1 MIIKKMSGTL
11 AVAAVLL
18 GMNSVAMAD
27 CDMVISDIVT
37 KADEIRDCYLG
48 TDDNAANDPIWQWKG
63 KPSCAVNDK
72 VAKSLYVERVDD
84 TPPPKVKGKA
94 TAAGAANDF
103 ADGKYEAGQEKLQ
116 GFIDTLMYAAR
127 TLGPVEQGREDD
139 LVTWALGV
147 QTDALACQ

>member
-18 GMNSVAMAD
+18 GLNTVAMAD

-37 KADEIRDCYLG
+37 KADEIRDCYVG

-72 VAKSLYVERVDD
+72 VAKSLYVDRVDD

-94 TAAGAANDF
+94 EAAGAANDF

-116 GFIDTLMYAAR
+116 SFIDTLMYAAR
-127 TLGPVEQGREDD
+127 TLEGQQTREDD
-139 LVTWALGV
+139 LVDWALGV
-147 QTDALACQ
+147 QIDALACQ